1 MVFDDSSLLRPI
13 GKLIAWVFIEFAY
26 EILFQFLCLWVG
38 RIVLL
43 VITFGKYP
51 DADQAQK
58 DETLIGCFGMFV
70 VFVLVLLAYKYVL

>member
-1 MVFDDSSLLRPI
+1 MAFDDSSFLRPI
-13 GKLIAWVFIEFAY
+13 WRLIVWVFIEFAY
-26 EILFQFLCLWVG
+26 EILFQFLCFWVG

-70 VFVLVLLAYKYVL
+70 VFVLAILAYKYVL